1 MTMSIGMGSQAAGER
16 ERFERALAEV
26 LTAARDRDIRLRLL
40 GALAF
45 HVRCPRYGYLQA
57 ALGRIYTDL
66 DFAAYGA
73 DAKRIQQLFTD
84 GLGYRADEMVFVESE
99 GARMMFDHPGHGL
112 HVDVFF
118 DRLAFNHIISWRGR
132 LEVDTPTI
140 PLAELLLEK
149 MQIVQIN
156 KKDIIDTVMLLL
168 EHPLGETDAGT
179 INIKLIAHLCAED
192 WGLWR
197 TVTMNLDKV
206 KRLSAG
212 FAQLDGTLQTA
223 VAAQADA
230 ALARIA
236 ADPKPLRWRMRERI
250 GDRVKW
256 YRDVDAIK

>member
-1 MTMSIGMGSQAAGER
+1 MTASVGMGSQAAGER
-16 ERFERALAEV
+16 ERFERAFAEALA
-26 LTAARDRDIRLRLL
+26 AAHNEGVRLRLL

-45 HVRCPRYGYLQA
+45 HMRCPRYGYLQA

-73 DAKRIQQLFTD
+73 DAKKIQQLFTG

-99 GARMMFDHPGHGL
+99 GARMMFDHPDHGL

-118 DRLAFNHIISWRGR
+118 DRLAFNHVISWRGR
-132 LEVDTPTI
+132 LEIDAPTI

-156 KKDIIDTVMLLL
+156 EKDIIDTVMLLL
-168 EHPLGETDAGT
+168 EHPLGETDTGT
-179 INIKLIAHLCAED
+179 INMQLIARRCAAD

-212 FAQLDGTLQTA
+212 FAPLDGTLRGA
-223 VAAQADA
+223 LAAQVDA

-236 ADPKPLRWRMRERI
+236 AEPKPLRWRMRERI

-256 YRDVDAIK
+256 YHDVDAIK